1 MNAIVDSLN
10 KKIGGL
16 LDHAFFKTVIGALI
30 FMNPVALAPQVWVAF
45 TAPSVEGISLT
56 MWIIFAVIQTAVIFE
71 GIRVR
76 SAPMFWSMLISV
88 LQSTT
93 IIVVVLV
100 RG

>member
-30 FMNPVALAPQVWVAF
+30 FMNPVALAPQVLMAF

-56 MWIIFAVIQTAVIFE
+56 MWVIFAAIQTAVIFE

-88 LQSTT
+88 FQSITI
-93 IIVVVLV
+93 IIVVLA

>member
-1 MNAIVDSLN
+1 MTQRLN
-10 KKIGGL
+10 GRLRVALEHK
-16 LDHAFFKTVIGALI
+16 FFKTIIGALI
-30 FMNPVALAPQVWVAF
+30 FMNPVALAPQTWAAF

-56 MWIIFAVIQTAVIFE
+56 MWYFFAAIQTAVALE
-71 GIRVR
+71 GVRVR

-88 LQSTT
+88 FQSVA